1 MRRLLA
7 LVVLTSLAIPQVG
20 CVVVPGRRSAA
31 MGGPPRCHPS
41 QYWDGTQCRHKGKGH
56 GARKH
61 DGWR

>member
-1 MRRLLA
+1 MRRLS
-7 LVVLTSLAIPQVG
+7 VLIVTTLSILQVG

-31 MGGPPRCHPS
+31 VGATPQCHPS
-41 QYWDGTQCRHKGKGH
+41 QYWDGTQCRHKGRGH